1 MPETVHTLVVALVKA
16 TLRPELAVALR
27 VGVVPKFW
35 LPGLLKVIV
44 CAAFGVTAVDADEAL
59 PVPAL
64 FVAVTVNV
72 YAVPFVKPVT
82 LIGLDAPLA
91 VAPPG
96 LAVTVYVVIPAPP
109 FDAGAVKV
117 TLAEPLP
124 AVALTEVGAPGTTA
138 ATVKVRCTC
147 VAALY
152 VLSPA

>member
-64 FVAVTVNV
+64 FVAVTVKV
-72 YAVPFVKPVT
+72 YGVPLVRLLTVIVQAAGPEHDPVN
-82 LIGLDAPLA
+82 
-91 VAPPG
+91 PPG
-96 LAVTVYVVIPAPP
+96 LEVAVYVVIAAPP

-138 ATVKVRCTC
+138 ATAKVCATW
-147 VAALY
+147 VAAL
-152 VLSPA
+152 